1 MFLIRQSQ
9 PDDRA
14 IFLKL
19 AKMVHFINLPP
30 DKDVIGDKIRWSRQ
44 SFRSVRQGEKLEDVS
59 QAKEIHNLGGAAG
72 KSPQFMFS
80 AEDTETGNVIGTS
93 ALISK
98 MGSAGAPN
106 VVFQLKKKHFFSEDL
121 QQGTTHVTA
130 QLVLDESGP
139 TEIGGLILGPSFRGH
154 PSKVGKQLSL
164 IRFHYIG
171 LHRERFQDRILAE
184 MMAPITGD
192 GRNVFWEEFTQ
203 KFINLSYD
211 EADRF
216 CQKSREFMTSL
227 LPKEEIYLT
236 MLPAMARSGIA
247 QVGRDTEPARA
258 MLEKLGFRYHDRIDP
273 FDGGPHLHATT
284 DEIDLVRNTRL
295 STANGGLRFEDAQ
308 TMCFASTDRRDGGDG
323 MFRAVLAPCKVS
335 GDSAVLG
342 DQAMRVLMANEG
354 DVIGFTPLPNE
365 RLFDPSDRHGK
376 RADTD
381 SINQSGAQPGTTKV
395 TA

>member
-9 PDDRA
+9 ADDRA

-30 DKDVIGDKIRWSRQ
+30 DKDVIADKIQWSRR
-44 SFRSVRQGEKLEDVS
+44 SFRSVRKGEGIEDVS
-59 QAKEIHNLGGAAG
+59 QAREIQNLGGAAG

-80 AEDTETGNVIGTS
+80 AEDTLTGNVVGTS
-93 ALISK
+93 SLIAK
-98 MGSAGAPN
+98 MGSPGSPN
-106 VVFQLKKKHFFSEDL
+106 VVFQLRKKHFFSEDL

-139 TEIGGLILGPSFRGH
+139 TEIGGLILGPSYSGH

-171 LHRERFQDRILAE
+171 LHRKRFQDQILAE
-184 MMAPITGD
+184 MMAPITPD
-192 GRNVFWEEFTQ
+192 GRNIFWEEFTQ

-227 LPKEEIYLT
+227 LPREEIYLT

-247 QVGRDTEPARA
+247 QVGRDTVPARA
-258 MLEKLGFRYHDRIDP
+258 MLEKLGFAYHDRIDP
-273 FDGGPHLHATT
+273 FDGGPHLNAAT
-284 DEIDLVRNTRL
+284 DEVSLVRDTRL
-295 STANGGLRFEDAQ
+295 AKAKGGLRFQDAE
-308 TMCFASTDRRDGGDG
+308 TMAFVSTDKRDGGEG
-323 MFRAVLAPCKVS
+323 LFRAAMVPAKQE
-335 GDSAVLG
+335 GDSVVISNE
-342 DQAMRVLMANEG
+342 AMRVLEAGEG
-354 DVIGFTPLPNE
+354 EQIGFTPLPNE
-365 RLFDPSDRHGK
+365 RLFDPTESRYQRK
-376 RADTD
+376 ND
-381 SINQSGAQPGTTKV
+381 SANDSNLETKV